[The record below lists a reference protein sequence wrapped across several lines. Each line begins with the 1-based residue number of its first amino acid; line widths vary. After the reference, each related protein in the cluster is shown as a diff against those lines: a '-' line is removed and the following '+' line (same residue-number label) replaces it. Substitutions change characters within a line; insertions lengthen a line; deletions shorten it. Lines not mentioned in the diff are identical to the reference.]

1 MNLKFIWKNWNLFV
15 TARVNTYQPKKRSA
29 ILSFLHFWIEPKM
42 KEKLRFFC
50 MRSAKFFFKNPAF
63 LAILLNKNR
72 PNFCP
77 PLTRHPPSK
86 IFARLESSKTAIW
99 RVTRQFWSHW
109 YCISKRA
116 RWFVYVNKL
125 RKFSV
130 IHATFQIKF
139 SKKYFYSFHYIFHDC
154 RKIL

>member
-1 MNLKFIWKNWNLFV
+1 MILKFIWKNRNLFV
-15 TARVNTYQPKKRSA
+15 KARVNTYQPKKRSA

-86 IFARLESSKTAIW
+86 IFARLESLKTAIW
-99 RVTRQFWSHW
+99 RVTRQIWSHCSW
-109 YCISKRA
+109 QIRVTRLNFYFDKIFCLA
-116 RWFVYVNKL
+116 
-125 RKFSV
+125 FSV
-130 IHATFQIKF
+130 IFG
-139 SKKYFYSFHYIFHDC
+139 D
-154 RKIL
+154 